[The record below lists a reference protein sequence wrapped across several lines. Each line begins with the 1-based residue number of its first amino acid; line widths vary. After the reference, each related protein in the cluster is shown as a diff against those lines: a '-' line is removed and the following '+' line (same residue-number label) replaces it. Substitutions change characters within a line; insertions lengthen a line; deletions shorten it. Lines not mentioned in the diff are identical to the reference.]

1 MDPFLLC
8 DISDDIT
15 FRLRY
20 KESVVKF
27 SYKYGVTKAAIKFC
41 EYRRTIYRWRKID
54 VHIRI

>member
-15 FRLRY
+15 FRLKY

-27 SYKYGVTKAAIKFC
+27 SYKYGATKAAIKFC
-41 EYRRTIYRWRKID
+41 EYRRIIKIYDGIL
-54 VHIRI
+54 